1 MTTEQLKQF
10 VADKDFGYAETTGA
24 FCAVCDNETKD
35 KIADILTYCNAPEM
49 VQGEE
54 LNYLLSHHPEFG
66 REIANGCQIYACE
79 EYNGANRVNTH
90 YIAYYD

>member
-1 MTTEQLKQF
+1 MTTEQLKQ
-10 VADKDFGYAETTGA
+10 
-24 FCAVCDNETKD
+24 
-35 KIADILTYCNAPEM
+35 M

-54 LNYLLSHHPEFG
+54 LNYLLSHHPEFE